1 MLIIN
6 YVCITSFS
14 EELKLV
20 FADSTTHLICK
31 SQKTVPLLFQ
41 VRKCVREKHTA
52 AWKHK
57 RVFSLPMHRDT
68 HESTLWNMEGH

>member
-14 EELKLV
+14 EDLKLV
-20 FADSTTHLICK
+20 FADSTARLICK

-41 VRKCVREKHTA
+41 VRKCVQKAHECMEVK
-52 AWKHK
+52 
-57 RVFSLPMHRDT
+57 VSVQCT
-68 HESTLWNMEGH
+68 HA

>member
-20 FADSTTHLICK
+20 FADSTTRLICK

-41 VRKCVREKHTA
+41 ARECVRKARRRAEAKVRAQCAHA
-52 AWKHK
+52 
-57 RVFSLPMHRDT
+57 
-68 HESTLWNMEGH
+68 